1 MYKVIAQIQKEFDKK
16 DIKYSF
22 IEQKSSQIIQAGI
35 PIENGPSIMV
45 WFIAHK
51 DTNDIAVRVFGI
63 VSKIKN
69 EKKQLL
75 LNAVNSCNEKFRFF
89 KFCIDSDND
98 VNVEYDF
105 LTESS
110 NTGPMAY
117 EALARISSVLDEAY
131 PIMMDALYSK

>member
-51 DTNDIAVRVFGI
+51 DANDIAVRIFGI

-105 LTESS
+105 LTESN
-110 NTGPMAY
+110 NTGPMAF